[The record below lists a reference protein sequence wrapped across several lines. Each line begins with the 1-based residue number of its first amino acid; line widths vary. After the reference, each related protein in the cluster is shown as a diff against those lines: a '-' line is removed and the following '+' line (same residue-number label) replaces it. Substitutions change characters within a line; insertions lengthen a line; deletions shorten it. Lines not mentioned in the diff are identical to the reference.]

1 MKLVMTSPPSPV
13 RAVTSATHRLGR
25 PPHRAAIAMVAL
37 ALAAAIGGGV
47 APAVASGGLFCNA
60 EDGSLT
66 FSVQAG
72 LTRGNGAFFNF
83 RGELHARQP
92 DVPKE
97 LRDLKLAS
105 RDLIQ
110 HWLDEREAKLLIYR
124 ERTAAPYGSV
134 SLRVETRHA
143 DTDEEGSYE
152 GSYVLTVSYVEG
164 KPGSEAKV
172 VEAHGKATCS
182 AE

>member
-1 MKLVMTSPPSPV
+1 MKLVMTSPPSPI

-47 APAVASGGLFCNA
+47 APADASGGLFCNA
-60 EDGSLT
+60 EDGPLT

-83 RGELHARQP
+83 RGELHARLAEAP
-92 DVPKE
+92 AAF
-97 LRDLKLAS
+97 RDLKLVG

-134 SLRVETRHA
+134 TLRVEARHA
-143 DTDEEGSYE
+143 DTDEEGSYQ
-152 GSYVLTVSYVEG
+152 GSYVLTISHSSRRG
-164 KPGSEAKV
+164 AKRRYWR
-172 VEAHGKATCS
+172 
-182 AE
+182 